1 MRVAAGLFLLG
12 AAAVLL
18 TVTLFFGGGSGD
30 ERIFWIGLGALPV
43 ALGAL
48 TASFAGWLPRPVPG
62 RVGVAALGLVAALVA
77 WIGLTMWWSIAAD
90 RSWDYLNR
98 GLVYLAFAVIGLYV
112 GALCPRPAR
121 TVATGLAILLFGVC
135 GWALLGKVFP
145 GLFPDG
151 ERVARLRNPVG
162 YWNGLALL
170 AATALPLYLWAAAQR
185 RVLGAIGLYTAIVA
199 LLLTYSRGG
208 ALVALVAVAA
218 WLYVGIERHAA
229 LVALASAVPV
239 ALAVGGIALALPGVS
254 EDLQPRAVRE
264 ADGGWFALAL
274 VLGAVVVALLARREL
289 GRREL
294 RSLAGAVAALVA
306 VGVVALAAQGDWL
319 AQLRD
324 PDAAQVTQSPNRLS
338 STSSNNRW
346 TWWKEAWELFEHD
359 PAGGSGA
366 ATFSIARRDVRDS
379 SIETTEPHSV
389 PFQLLAETGVVGL
402 LLGGAA
408 AGAGVLGMAF
418 AARRLEGAERGAASA
433 LALAGPIYLLHAL
446 ADIDW
451 DIVALSAP
459 LFFVLGVLLGA
470 AAPPRRAAR
479 RPVLAL
485 VAGLATLAALY
496 AITAPWLAERR
507 IDDVYRAIGRD
518 DLPAALSAAREANDL
533 NPLSPEPHWAAA
545 AVYEAA
551 GDVDR
556 AVAEYERAAILQPE
570 YSTTWYLLGAYELQV
585 GRYERAYRDLDWA
598 YGLDPYGPAGK
609 PGGLL
614 DQAREKAGGGTP
626 EQAP

>member
-1 MRVAAGLFLLG
+1 MRLAAGFFFLG

-18 TVTLFFGGGSGD
+18 TVSLLFGGGSGD

-48 TASFAGWLPRPVPG
+48 AASFAGWLPQPAPG
-62 RVGVAALGLVAALVA
+62 RAGAAALGLPAALVA
-77 WIGLTMWWSIAAD
+77 WIGLTTWWSVAPD
-90 RSWDYLNR
+90 RSWEYLNR
-98 GLVYLAFAVIGLYV
+98 GLVYLAFAVVGLYV

-121 TVATGLAILLFGVC
+121 TVAAGLAILLFAVC

-170 AATALPLYLWAAAQR
+170 AATALPLYLWLAARR
-185 RVLGAIGLYTAIVA
+185 RVLGALGLYTVTVA
-199 LLLTYSRGG
+199 LVLTYSRGG
-208 ALVALVAVAA
+208 AVVAVVAVVG
-218 WLYVGIERHAA
+218 WLVVGIERGAA
-229 LVALASAVPV
+229 LAALAAAVPA

-274 VLGAVVVALLARREL
+274 VAGAAVVVLLARREL
-289 GRREL
+289 GHREL
-294 RSLAGAVAALVA
+294 RSLAGAGAALVV
-306 VGVVALAAQGDWL
+306 VGVVAVAAQGDWL
-319 AQLRD
+319 SQLRD
-324 PDAAQVTQSPNRLS
+324 PDAGQVTQSPNRLG
-338 STSSNNRW
+338 STSSNNRF
-346 TWWKEAWELFEHD
+346 TWWGEAWELFERD
-359 PAGGSGA
+359 PGGGSGA
-366 ATFSIARRDVRDS
+366 ATFAIARRDVRDNG
-379 SIETTEPHSV
+379 IDTTEPHSL
-389 PFQLLAETGVVGL
+389 PFQLLAETGIVGL

-408 AGAGVLGMAF
+408 AVAGILGLAL
-418 AARRLEGAERGAASA
+418 AVRRTAPAERGAATA

-451 DIVALSAP
+451 DFVAVTAP
-459 LFFVLGVLLGA
+459 LFLVLGVLLGA
-470 AAPPRRAAR
+470 AAPPRPPVR
-479 RPVLAL
+479 RRLLAV

-496 AITAPWLAERR
+496 SVTAPWLADRR
-507 IDDVYRAIGRD
+507 VDDVYEAIERS
-518 DLPAALSAAREANDL
+518 DLDAALSAAREAHDL
-533 NPLSPEPHWAAA
+533 DPLSPEPYWAAA
-545 AVYEAA
+545 AVYQAA

-570 YSTTWYLLGAYELQV
+570 YSTTWYLLGAYELRV
-585 GRYERAYRDLDWA
+585 GRYERAYRNLDWA
-598 YGLDPYGPAGK
+598 YGLDPYGPAGE

-614 DQAREKAGGGTP
+614 DQAREKAGGGPP
-626 EQAP
+626 EQG